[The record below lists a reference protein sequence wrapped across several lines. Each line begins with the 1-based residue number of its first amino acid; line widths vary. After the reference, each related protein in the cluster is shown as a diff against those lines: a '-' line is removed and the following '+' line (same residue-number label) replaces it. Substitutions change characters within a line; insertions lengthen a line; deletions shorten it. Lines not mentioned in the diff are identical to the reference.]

1 MRAEKK
7 VLLAILAHPDDES
20 FGPGGTLARYAA
32 EGVEVHICTLTDGA
46 AGTADLNCEDCLE
59 GYQDLAERR
68 RGELECAVEILGG
81 TLHFFNYRD
90 SGMAGD
96 EANKDPAAFIKQP
109 LAKVA
114 ERLVRLMRQLR
125 PDAILTHDDTG
136 GYFHPDHIYAHEATL
151 AAYHT
156 AYQDEKGAP
165 GLYCSVIPR
174 TVVRYFSW
182 LGRLMG
188 QDPTRFGRN
197 NDIDLTRI
205 GKPADQIHVRVNV
218 RKFLP
223 TKEAASAC
231 HSSQG
236 GGSERS
242 EGDSSSLRRRLAS
255 WLINRLGK
263 VELFQ
268 QIYPPPAGRRKGFFK

>member
-1 MRAEKK
+1 MRTEKK

-68 RGELECAVEILGG
+68 RGELECAVKILGG

-96 EANKDPAAFIKQP
+96 EANKEPTAFINQP
-109 LAKVA
+109 LGEVA
-114 ERLVRLMRQLR
+114 ERLSRLMRQLQ
-125 PDAILTHDDTG
+125 PDAILTHDETG
-136 GYFHPDHIYAHEATL
+136 GYFHPDHIYAHEATM
-151 AAYHT
+151 AAYHSS
-156 AYQDEKGAP
+156 YRDEEEAP
-165 GLYCSVIPR
+165 SLFCSVIPR
-174 TVVRYFSW
+174 TAIRYFTW
-182 LGRLMG
+182 LGRLLG
-188 QDPTRFGRN
+188 QDPTKFGRN

-205 GKPADQIHVRVNV
+205 GKPADQVHIRVNV

-223 TKEAASAC
+223 IKAEASAC

-236 GGSERS
+236 GGSRSGER
-242 EGDSSSLRRRLAS
+242 DSFSLRRYLVS
-255 WLINRLGK
+255 WLSKRLGK
-263 VELFQ
+263 TELFQ
-268 QIYPPPAGRRKGFFK
+268 QIYPPPAGRREGFFN